1 MFKSIIPA
9 VALAS
14 VLAMPA
20 ISSAQSNGP
29 VTREQVRA
37 DLVQLENAGYRVGS
51 GHASYPDEIQAAEAK
66 VAAEKG
72 AAADGYGGSAGGSSA
87 AGRTAMSTADWNAM
101 YSRH

>member
-9 VALAS
+9 IALAS

-37 DLVQLENAGYRVGS
+37 ELVQLENAGYRVGS

-72 AAADGYGGSAGGSSA
+72 AADGYGGAAGGSSA
-87 AGRTAMSTADWNAM
+87 AGRAAVSTTDWNAM

>member
-9 VALAS
+9 IALAS

-37 DLVQLENAGYRVGS
+37 ELVQLENAGYRVGS

-72 AAADGYGGSAGGSSA
+72 AADGYGGTAGGSSA
-87 AGRTAMSTADWNAM
+87 AGRAAVSTADWNAM

>member
-9 VALAS
+9 IALAS

-37 DLVQLENAGYRVGS
+37 ELVQLENAGYRVGS

-72 AAADGYGGSAGGSSA
+72 AADGYGGAAGGSSA
-87 AGRTAMSTADWNAM
+87 AGGAAVSTTDWNAM